1 MGDKIGANRG
11 LLGRPK
17 GMRPL
22 GRIRRKCEDNIK
34 FDPKKL
40 GWGGIDS
47 VDLAQDKK
55 RRRTL
60 MNAVMNLRVPYKAGN
75 FSSS

>member
-1 MGDKIGANRG
+1 MGDKIGTNRG
-11 LLGRPK
+11 LVGRPE

-22 GRIRRKCEDNIK
+22 GRTRHKWKDNIK
-34 FDPKKL
+34 IDPKNL

-60 MNAVMNLRVPYKAGN
+60 VNAVMNLRVPYKAGN
-75 FSSS
+75 LSSS